1 MSSPS
6 LIEARK
12 LSSGYGNVPVVR
24 ELDLQVSSGEVVVLL
39 GANGAGKTTTL
50 LTLAGEL
57 TASAGEVLW
66 FGSPTTDPLFKRARG
81 GLALV
86 TEERD
91 VFSQLSVKE
100 NLRVGRGDIEFAFE
114 LFPELATRTR
124 QRAGLLSGGE
134 QRMLSLARALSRRP
148 RLLVAD
154 ELSLGLAPLVVQ
166 RLLNSFGQ
174 PQMVASGCY

>member
-57 TASAGEVLW
+57 IASAGEVLW

-124 QRAGLLSGGE
+124 QRAGLL
-134 QRMLSLARALSRRP
+134 LAES
-148 RLLVAD
+148 
-154 ELSLGLAPLVVQ
+154 
-166 RLLNSFGQ
+166 
-174 PQMVASGCY
+174 SGCFPWPGRYPGVLASSWRMSCPSVLHLWSCSGC